1 MNQRAHAPAIATRFH
16 MRRRRWDIPGALAAA
31 FLAYGM
37 PAQAQLPPTGGETIR
52 QGFEAAWARQPEQR
66 AAALR
71 RDAAAA
77 GERAAQRWTPEPAAL
92 DLSAKS
98 DRTTNN
104 SGARE
109 YEATVAVPLWL
120 PRERSRSLAAASA
133 ESDAMEARL
142 LATRWR
148 LAAEVREA
156 HWAHQ
161 RARLEHSLAQQRL
174 ENAQQLAADVAR
186 RVKAGDL
193 ARSDG
198 HQAEGA
204 VAAADSAVAE
214 ATVALSQ
221 AAQRWTSLTGKAA
234 PASDDLVSEAAPPVA
249 APDAAH
255 PALRELAARADL
267 ARRQA
272 ELAGAQTH
280 ANPELR
286 LGVSRERAELG
297 ERYAQ
302 ALVVGVRIPL
312 GTHSRSA
319 SKIATAGAEQLEA
332 ETQLS
337 LEQARIEAE
346 ARAARDRVAAL
357 TTALAA
363 AERRSRLAGESL
375 GFFAKSFRLGETDL
389 PTRLRIEQEAADAQ
403 RQATR
408 NRIELAAA
416 ISQWRQSLGLLPE

>member
-1 MNQRAHAPAIATRFH
+1 
-16 MRRRRWDIPGALAAA
+16 MRRRRRRDVPGALAVAL
-31 FLAYGM
+31 LACGLS
-37 PAQAQLPPTGGETIR
+37 AQAQLPPAGGDPIR
-52 QGFEAAWARQPEQR
+52 QGLEAAWARQPEQR

-71 RDAAAA
+71 RDAAVA
-77 GERAAQRWTPEPAAL
+77 GQRAAERWTPEPPAL
-92 DLSAKS
+92 DLTAKS

-120 PRERSRSLAAASA
+120 PRERARSLAAAAA
-133 ESDAMEARL
+133 ESDAVEARL
-142 LATRWR
+142 LASRWR
-148 LAAEVREA
+148 LAAEVRDA
-156 HWAHQ
+156 HWALQ
-161 RARLEHSLAQQRL
+161 RARLERSLAQQRL
-174 ENAQQLAADVAR
+174 ENAQQLASDVAR

-193 ARSDG
+193 ARADAHQADG
-198 HQAEGA
+198 AVAAAEGA
-204 VAAADSAVAE
+204 VAEAA
-214 ATVALSQ
+214 VALSQ
-221 AAQRWTSLTGKAA
+221 AAQRWTSLTGTAA
-234 PASDDLVSEAAPPVA
+234 PAGDALVSEAAPPAA

-255 PALRELAARADL
+255 PALRELAARADV

-272 ELAGAQTH
+272 ELAGAQTR

-312 GTHSRSA
+312 GTSSRSE

-337 LEQARIEAE
+337 LEQARIAAE
-346 ARAARDRVAAL
+346 ASAAKDRVASL
-357 TTALAA
+357 TSAVAA
-363 AERRSRLAGESL
+363 AERRSRLAGESR
-375 GFFAKSFRLGETDL
+375 GFFEKSFRLGETDL
-389 PTRLRIEQEAADAQ
+389 PTRLRVEQEAVDAE

-408 NRIELAAA
+408 SRIELAAA